1 MKASLTKS
9 ADMDDLPGPSQPPPQ
24 WAGGWPQ
31 STEQF
36 EAFIDVFQDRLVY
49 YALRRLGDIQDAED
63 VIQEVFVKAYVRR
76 ANYRG
81 VERVTPY
88 VYRMAANACT
98 DFLRRRR
105 AAPPISI
112 EELDGDALTERSP
125 GAAEAVAALEEVR
138 RIEATLGRL
147 PGRQAEVI
155 RLRVFDELSL
165 AEVARM
171 LGCSLPTVKS
181 RLRYGLARLRTWFI
195 RERRQS

>member
-1 MKASLTKS
+1 MKASLTES
-9 ADMDDLPGPSQPPPQ
+9 AAVDDLPGPSQPPPA
-24 WAGGWPQ
+24 WAGAWPQ
-31 STEQF
+31 SPEQF
-36 EAFIDVFQDRLVY
+36 EAFIDVFQHRLVY
-49 YALRRLGDIQDAED
+49 YALRRLGNIQDAED
-63 VIQEVFVKAYVRR
+63 VIQEVFVKVFVRR

-88 VYRMAANACT
+88 LYRMAANACT

-105 AAPPISI
+105 AAQTISI
-112 EELDGDALTERSP
+112 EELEGDALHERGA
-125 GAAEAVAALEEVR
+125 GAAEAVAAMEEVS

-165 AEVARM
+165 AEIARM

-181 RLRYGLARLRTWFI
+181 RLRYGLTRLRAWFS